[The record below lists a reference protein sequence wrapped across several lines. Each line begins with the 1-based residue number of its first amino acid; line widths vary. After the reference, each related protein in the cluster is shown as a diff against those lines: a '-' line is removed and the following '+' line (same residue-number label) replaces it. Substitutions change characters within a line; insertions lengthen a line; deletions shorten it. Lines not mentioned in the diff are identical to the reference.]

1 MKAKAS
7 PEEVLGRIPGPA
19 GERFAAAMA
28 HGSMAVEYYAPLGH
42 DPQTPHQQ
50 DELYFIHRGT
60 GELVIAGDRH
70 AFAPGDCFFVAAG
83 VPHRFERFSADFGT
97 WVVFWGPDG
106 GESSAPVSGP

>member
-28 HGSMAVEYYAPLGH
+28 HGSMTVEYYAPVDH
-42 DPQTPHQQ
+42 DPQTPHRQ

-60 GELVIAGDRH
+60 GELVIAGERH
-70 AFAPGDCFFVAAG
+70 PFAPGDCFFVAAG
-83 VPHRFERFSADFGT
+83 VAHRFDHFSAGFGT

-106 GESSAPVSGP
+106 GEAS